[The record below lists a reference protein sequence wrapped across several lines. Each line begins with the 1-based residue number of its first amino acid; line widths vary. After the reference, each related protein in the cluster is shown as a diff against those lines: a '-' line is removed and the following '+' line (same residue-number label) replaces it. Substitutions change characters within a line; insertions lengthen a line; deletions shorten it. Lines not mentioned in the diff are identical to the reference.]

1 MIDFKEQY
9 KLWDEF
15 LSTWPISRLE
25 SMSLEEYTKAGATD
39 TFTYWIESRLDRMGS
54 IWGGSAFKF
63 GVYSRKSSETRTSD
77 TKLSYSD
84 TYGWYSVLG
93 NSADEAYE
101 QVRAF
106 VTQIAK
112 WAEQGNLDAIEASV
126 NLGQAFKWKIAFHYQ
141 NRKRPVVVDI
151 FKLPPL
157 AVFIGDSVIQNM
169 ATLQKATLANRPYE
183 IGILEFGHQLWAA
196 WSEKNLAIWKLSHGL
211 NDFSTDER
219 KHYLQLHLGVM
230 HGGTTKGQGEDF
242 QKATIGSLFY
252 LCHGNENLPL
262 VGQFLSASMPCEK
275 GDGWLQ
281 RHYRVLRTSIK
292 NHGYNGAQ
300 KGWTP
305 NYRST
310 FKQVPENNLPEF
322 ESTLLKPFFGIDLA
336 ELATLA
342 GEPIEEAI
350 SDIPTSD
357 IAIPP
362 LQQQKTTNLDT
373 LPLNCIYYGPPGT
386 GKTYKL
392 TQLLKS
398 EYQEST
404 ATVTLEE
411 WQHQFILE
419 NFSQLPWWQ
428 GAAAA
433 LYALD
438 GNASV
443 PKLFSHPIIQAIAK
457 AKGRNKGVKQTLWG
471 TMQSHA
477 LENSKTVGTKQ
488 RVAPAV
494 FDKTADSEWHF
505 AGDSD
510 DACSDIFELVEK
522 FKQGPAATETITRF
536 SFVTF
541 HQSYGYEEFV
551 EGLRPILE
559 SENDSGE
566 IRYEIKPGVF
576 KQLCQKARQS
586 PNKRFAMVID
596 EINRGN
602 ISKIF
607 GELITLIEPDK
618 REGMKNPIALTLP
631 YSGESFSVPANVDII
646 GTMNTADRSLAL
658 IDTALRRRFEF
669 IAVIPD
675 SSDEIHSPLHNLRV
689 NVNGVEIN
697 IPRLLNAINLRIEA
711 LYDRDH
717 TIGHAYF
724 TTLKTLSDGEQR
736 FNGLQQIFRNKLLP
750 LLEEYFFEDWHKIA
764 LVLADNRKTNDL
776 QFIAEIS
783 DEGDDLTNLFG
794 NDHGLDSYTTRRRFT
809 VQDSAFLLPMAYTGI
824 YDLATS

>member
-1 MIDFKEQY
+1 MPKYFTKNHFSLLKKWNGKKNTGSNPEQKRAYEELKVACAVTEEWANRVKNELFPLGYVKILKRPTNQANVFMSYNWARIYPSSYSPKCISYTVGISIENSFVVKIDTVGINDNDVVRSSYLDLRDPARGNAKILSSLGSKEGLIKSMEELVEWSIAEIRGFSLTYDEVAHELGIEENKSDEGLIQHFDSKTTFKEFRAT
-9 KLWDEF
+9 WSDEQSTRFCQLVRAVHIAGLDWWHVNINNQVRFGRKNPGSDSATAVLGIVDGNEERVISWRAEGEGSELPSYEPFTDKVVKNIETF
-15 LSTWPISRLE
+15 LSKNRE
-25 SMSLEEYTKAGATD
+25 SYTEWLKVSSQRPGLLPDQFQVTSK
-39 TFTYWIESRLDRMGS
+39 IKLKE
-54 IWGGSAFKF
+54 
-63 GVYSRKSSETRTSD
+63 SSE
-77 TKLSYSD
+77 
-84 TYGWYSVLG
+84 G
-93 NSADEAYE
+93 E
-101 QVRAF
+101 
-106 VTQIAK
+106 
-112 WAEQGNLDAIEASV
+112 
-126 NLGQAFKWKIAFHYQ
+126 
-141 NRKRPVVVDI
+141 
-151 FKLPPL
+151 
-157 AVFIGDSVIQNM
+157 
-169 ATLQKATLANRPYE
+169 
-183 IGILEFGHQLWAA
+183 
-196 WSEKNLAIWKLSHGL
+196 NLAIEES
-211 NDFSTDER
+211 ER
-219 KHYLQLHLGVM
+219 
-230 HGGTTKGQGEDF
+230 
-242 QKATIGSLFY
+242 
-252 LCHGNENLPL
+252 
-262 VGQFLSASMPCEK
+262 
-275 GDGWLQ
+275 
-281 RHYRVLRTSIK
+281 
-292 NHGYNGAQ
+292 
-300 KGWTP
+300 
-305 NYRST
+305 
-310 FKQVPENNLPEF
+310 
-322 ESTLLKPFFGIDLA
+322 PF
-336 ELATLA
+336 
-342 GEPIEEAI
+342 
-350 SDIPTSD
+350 
-357 IAIPP
+357 
-362 LQQQKTTNLDT
+362 NR
-373 LPLNCIYYGPPGT
+373 IYYGPPGT

-404 ATVTLEE
+404 ATVALEE
-411 WQHQFILE
+411 WQNQFILE
-419 NFSQLPWWQ
+419 NFSHLPWWQ

-477 LENSKTVGTKQ
+477 LEISKTVGTKQ
-488 RVAPAV
+488 KVAPAV
-494 FDKTADSEWHF
+494 FDKSADSEWHF

-510 DACSDIFELVEK
+510 DACSEIFELVEQFNK
-522 FKQGPAATETITRF
+522 GPVATETITRF

-566 IRYEIKPGVF
+566 VRYEIKPGVF

-607 GELITLIEPDK
+607 GELITLIEHDK
-618 REGMKNPIALTLP
+618 REGMENAIALTLP

-669 IAVIPD
+669 IEVMPN
-675 SSDEIHSPLHNLRV
+675 SSDEIGSPLHSLRV
-689 NVNGVEIN
+689 NVNSVEIN
-697 IPRLLNAINLRIEA
+697 IPELLNVINLRIEA

-783 DEGDDLTNLFG
+783 DEGDDLTTLFG
-794 NDHGLDSYTTRRRFT
+794 NDHGLDSYSTRRRFT

-824 YDLATS
+824 YELATS